1 MEAALV
7 LVFLEN
13 MVQFGFEFAHRNIS
27 RFGLTRGRLA
37 HKGEKTQ
44 GCYFYLNPFRP
55 DGALEILIAGISE
68 SNGVSPCKIAE
79 FPFPAAPEIFIAF
92 SLSAFEMKLLK

>member
-1 MEAALV
+1 M

-27 RFGLTRGRLA
+27 RFGLTRGRLTQNG
-37 HKGEKTQ
+37 KKTQ

-55 DGALEILIAGISE
+55 DGALEILIAAICE
-68 SNGVSPCKIAE
+68 SNGFRLAT
-79 FPFPAAPEIFIAF
+79 
-92 SLSAFEMKLLK
+92 